1 MTTFDPNKLD
11 IDFDKLDQQAVG
23 DTPKEP
29 QLPDPLDQV
38 SKVKE
43 SSIPKTAKKQEAAEP
58 VETQAEKK
66 PSTQTPWS
74 ETAQSPEPET
84 VYDINLASIE
94 DIMSLLIAN
103 KYSFVTL
110 EPSPHNYVEVI
121 FRDEGTPVMTKRIS
135 YPVYTQILLKMKA
148 MSKLVLENTTDVQN
162 GTGELKYKNTW
173 YKITTKTSPDPLGEK
188 IFFKAS
194 PVAKKIAAQK
204 QQAASFKTML
214 KFMWVVAFLFLVLWG
229 AFLTF
234 VVLNAKTVDDVN
246 FFLSLGIN
254 PNNINIFIQKIV
266 TGLFMVLVFLETI
279 FACIY
284 GFKFLVTKKSEK
296 RKKIVSAILASVF
309 LVITF
314 ATASTWL
321 VIDKK
326 IKELPNWWDVARGS
340 VQIYDSS
347 ILTSTRFDVDDALL
361 SSSDLS
367 NLIGPINIRFDLSVL
382 ADNEARRGFTIEK
395 YIWDFKGWADN
406 QESLLETSQPVVFY
420 DFDTVRTYDVT
431 LTLQGVDSVG
441 KQLTKTQSIPAI
453 EITDLIEIDEQ
464 ILDSGWK
471 MLRFNGESLKQKGT
485 LEWYYGDDFQQPVSK
500 GYIFQPGKPIFDE
513 TIIALSV
520 KNSLGI
526 TKQAFDRVFVIQP
539 DAGDDISWTIVPE
552 VDLENDMLYSFRV
565 EDIENDFWDGIIESF
580 VWEIDG
586 KQFTRQGSISSPSQ
600 SSEVSYEFV
609 KFGDHDIQ
617 VTLTDSLGQSTTLS
631 YVLTIDK
638 KLFLST
644 PLEIFNQQAPIEN
657 MSYQTQQ
664 GEYIIDELGIPT
676 TLTLSARKIKTQD
689 PLYSLQS
696 VAWDLNNDGDIDT
709 KWDYIDHDILLAG
722 DTIITAYYTFI
733 HRKNNITIETSER
746 LYIQAIKK
754 DVILELDIEKDT
766 QYVPVTVRFDASRSR
781 VLGQDIVKFEYDY
794 GDGIIEDRDAIN
806 PGHIYRT
813 PGDYDIVLTVTTD
826 RWEKYSISKKLIL
839 TNKPDV
845 VKITPSLYSAP
856 VYQEIDFSSHE
867 SSGQIVSYYWDF
879 WDGNTSN
886 QANPSHS
893 YSTPGDYKV
902 SLLIEF
908 SNNNTKTDEIDM
920 SVTP

>member
-11 IDFDKLDQQAVG
+11 IDFDNLDEQTPVKKV
-23 DTPKEP
+23 DTT
-29 QLPDPLDQV
+29 QWSDPLDQLATTKTSAV
-38 SKVKE
+38 VKPEEKKETSPRGETPIKKVAPIQK
-43 SSIPKTAKKQEAAEP
+43 S
-58 VETQAEKK
+58 AEKK
-66 PSTQTPWS
+66 S
-74 ETAQSPEPET
+74 ETGESAI
-84 VYDINLASIE
+84 VYDINLSSID
-94 DIMSLLIAN
+94 DIMGLIIEN

-110 EPSPHNYVEVI
+110 EPSPQNYVEVI
-121 FRDEGTPVMTKRIS
+121 FRDENTPVMTKRIS

-148 MSKLVLENTTDVQN
+148 MTQLVVENTTEVQS

-173 YKITTKTSPDPLGEK
+173 YKLATKTSPDPFGEK

-194 PVAKKIAAQK
+194 PVAKKVAAQR
-204 QQAASFKTML
+204 QQAASFTTML
-214 KFMWVVAFLFLVLWG
+214 KFMGVVAFLFLVLWG

-246 FFLSLGIN
+246 FFLSLWIN

-266 TGLFMVLVFLETI
+266 TVLFMVLVFLETV

-284 GFKFLVTKKSEK
+284 GFKFLVAKKSEK
-296 RKKIVSAILASVF
+296 RKKVVSGILATVF

-314 ATASTWL
+314 VTATMWL

-347 ILTSTRFDVDDALL
+347 VLTSTRFDADDALL
-361 SSSDLS
+361 SSTDLK
-367 NLIGPINIRFDLSVL
+367 NLIGPINIRFDVSVL
-382 ADNEARRGFTIEK
+382 ADNEARRGFTIQK
-395 YIWDFKGWADN
+395 YIWDFNGWIDN
-406 QESLLETSQPVVFY
+406 QQTLVETTQPLVFY
-420 DFDTVRTYDVT
+420 DFDSVRTYDVT
-431 LTLQGVDSVG
+431 LILEGVDSVG
-441 KQLTKTQSIPAI
+441 KQLTKTQAIPTI
-453 EITDLIEIDEQ
+453 EVTDLIEIDEQ

-485 LEWYYGDDFQQPVSK
+485 LEWYYGDDFQEPVSK
-500 GYIFQPGKPIFDE
+500 WYIFQPGKPIFDE

-539 DAGDDISWTIVPE
+539 NAGDEISWTIRSE
-552 VDLENDMLYSFRV
+552 VDLENDMLYNFRV
-565 EDIENDFWDGIIESF
+565 EDIENDFGDGIIESF
-580 VWEIDG
+580 VWDIDG
-586 KQFTRQGSISSPSQ
+586 TQLTREWDISNPSQ
-600 SSEVSYEFV
+600 ASQVSYEFSR
-609 KFGDHDIQ
+609 FGDHEIRA
-617 VTLTDSLGQSTTLS
+617 TLTDSLWQSTTLT
-631 YVLTIDK
+631 YTLDIDK
-638 KLFLST
+638 KLLLTT

-657 MSYQTQQ
+657 MSYQAKQW
-664 GEYIIDELGIPT
+664 EYIIDELGIPT

-696 VAWDLNNDGDIDT
+696 VSWDLNNDGDIDQS
-709 KWDYIDHDILLAG
+709 WDYIDHEILLAG
-722 DTIITAYYTFI
+722 DTAITAYYTFI
-733 HRKNNITIETSER
+733 HRKQNTTIQASEV

-794 GDGIIEDRDAIN
+794 GDGIVEDRDAIN
-806 PGHIYRT
+806 PWHIYRT

-826 RWEKYSISKKLIL
+826 RWEKYSINKKLIL
-839 TNKPDV
+839 TNKPDI
-845 VKITPSLYSAP
+845 VKITPSLYTAP

-879 WDGNTSN
+879 GDGNTSS
-886 QANPSHS
+886 QANPSHN
-893 YSTPGDYKV
+893 YTTPGNYDV
-902 SLLIEF
+902 TLLIEF
-908 SNNNTKTDEIDM
+908 SNNNAKTDEIEIQ
-920 SVTP
+920 VHP